1 MGVASFGVA
10 SPIEQAV
17 LIQRFKNG
25 EITAFDE
32 IVRKYQKQVYNIAY
46 GYIGNYE
53 DAYDISQE
61 VFIKVYKSLGKLK
74 DNSAFGY
81 WLKRVTLN
89 ACTDYVRR
97 RGNETAMEDL
107 SYLSNH
113 YHSDNGTSD
122 KLTESGELGKMISKA
137 IQRLP
142 KKQQKVF
149 VLRHY
154 EGLALK
160 DIAETLN
167 CSLGT
172 VKAHLFRATRRLRD
186 ILMPYIS

>member
-1 MGVASFGVA
+1 MGVVSFSVA
-10 SPIEQAV
+10 SPIEHAT

-25 EITAFDE
+25 EINAFDE

-53 DAYDISQE
+53 DAYDVSQE
-61 VFIKVYKSLGKLK
+61 VFMKVYKSLGKLK
-74 DNSAFGY
+74 DNASFIF
-81 WLKRVTLN
+81 WLRRITLN
-89 ACTDYVRR
+89 ACTDYVRLQI
-97 RGNETAMEDL
+97 NETSIEDV
-107 SYLSNH
+107 SYIGDC
-113 YHSDNGTSD
+113 YYTDNEASD
-122 KLTESGELGKMISKA
+122 KLTESSELEKMITKA

-186 ILMPYIS
+186 ILTPYIS

>member
-1 MGVASFGVA
+1 MGVASFGIA
-10 SPIEQAV
+10 SPIEHIG
-17 LIQRFKNG
+17 LIQRFKDG
-25 EITAFDE
+25 ELTAFDE
-32 IVRKYQKQVYNIAY
+32 IVRKYQKQVYSIAY

-74 DNSAFGY
+74 DNASFGF
-81 WLKRVTLN
+81 WLRRVTLN

-97 RGNETAMEDL
+97 QVNETPMEDI
-107 SYLSNH
+107 SYISNH
-113 YHSDNGTSD
+113 YETDSGASDR
-122 KLTESGELGKMISKA
+122 LTESGELGKMISRA
-137 IQRLP
+137 IRRLP
-142 KKQQKVF
+142 KKQQRVF
-149 VLRHY
+149 ILRHY

-160 DIAETLN
+160 DIAKTLN

-186 ILMPYIS
+186 ILMPYVA

>member
-25 EITAFDE
+25 ELTAFDE
-32 IVRKYQKQVYNIAY
+32 IVRKYQKQVYNTAY

-74 DNSAFGY
+74 DNAAFGF
-81 WLKRVTLN
+81 WLRRVTLN

-97 RGNETAMEDL
+97 QGSETAMEDL

-113 YHSDNGTSD
+113 YHTDNGTSD

-186 ILMPYIS
+186 ILMPYVS

>member
-1 MGVASFGVA
+1 MGVASFGIV
-10 SPIEQAV
+10 SPIEQTI
-17 LIQRFKNG
+17 LIQKFKNG
-25 EITAFDE
+25 EVNAFEE
-32 IVRKYQKQVYNIAY
+32 IVKKYQKQVYNIAY

-61 VFIKVYKSLGKLK
+61 VFLKVYKSIGKLK
-74 DNSAFGY
+74 DNSAFGF
-81 WLKRVTLN
+81 WLRRITLN
-89 ACTDYVRR
+89 ACTDYIRNQV
-97 RGNETAMEDL
+97 NEMSMDDL
-107 SYLSNH
+107 SYVSNH
-113 YHSDNGTSD
+113 YYSDNGTSD
-122 KLTESGELGKMISKA
+122 KLMESGELGKVISKA

-149 VLRHY
+149 ILRHY
-154 EGLALK
+154 DGLALK

-186 ILMPYIS
+186 ILMPYVS

>member
-1 MGVASFGVA
+1 MGVASL
-10 SPIEQAV
+10 STSQIEQAM

-25 EITAFDE
+25 ESDAFEE
-32 IVRKYQKQVYNIAY
+32 IVKKYQKQVYNLAY

-61 VFIKVYKSLGKLK
+61 VFIKVYRSLDKLK
-74 DNSAFGY
+74 DGSAFNF
-81 WLKRVTLN
+81 WLRRVTLN
-89 ACTDYVRR
+89 ACTDYVRHQAS
-97 RGNETAMEDL
+97 EKIMDDV
-107 SYLSNH
+107 SN
-113 YHSDNGTSD
+113 YYVDDGSSD
-122 KLTESGELGKMISKA
+122 KLMETGELGKMISKA

-142 KKQQKVF
+142 NKQRKVF
-149 VLRHY
+149 ILRHY
-154 EGLALK
+154 EGLPLK

-186 ILMPYIS
+186 ILMPYVS

>member
-1 MGVASFGVA
+1 MGVASI
-10 SPIEQAV
+10 SSTSQIEQAM

-25 EITAFDE
+25 ESNAFEE
-32 IVRKYQKQVYNIAY
+32 IVRKYQKQVYNLAY

-61 VFIKVYKSLGKLK
+61 VFIKVYKSLDKLK
-74 DNSAFGY
+74 DGSAFNF
-81 WLKRVTLN
+81 WLRRVTLN
-89 ACTDYVRR
+89 ACTDYVRHQA
-97 RGNETAMEDL
+97 NEKIMDDV
-107 SYLSNH
+107 SYFNRDYYVDDGS
-113 YHSDNGTSD
+113 SD
-122 KLTESGELGKMISKA
+122 KLMETSELGKMISRA
-137 IQRLP
+137 IERLP
-142 KKQQKVF
+142 NKQRKVF

-186 ILMPYIS
+186 ILMPYVS

>member
-1 MGVASFGVA
+1 MGVASFGVV
-10 SPIEQAV
+10 SPIEQTI
-17 LIQRFKNG
+17 LIQKFKNG
-25 EITAFDE
+25 EVNAFEE

-61 VFIKVYKSLGKLK
+61 VFLKVYKSIGKLK
-74 DNSAFGY
+74 DNSAFGF
-81 WLKRVTLN
+81 WLRRITLN
-89 ACTDYVRR
+89 ACTDYIRNQV
-97 RGNETAMEDL
+97 NEMSMDDL
-107 SYLSNH
+107 SYVSNH
-113 YHSDNGTSD
+113 YYSDNGTSD
-122 KLTESGELGKMISKA
+122 KLMESGELGKVISKA

-149 VLRHY
+149 ILRHY

-186 ILMPYIS
+186 ILMPYVS

>member
-1 MGVASFGVA
+1 MGVASFGIT

-17 LIQRFKNG
+17 LIQKFKNG
-25 EITAFDE
+25 EVSAFEE

-61 VFIKVYKSLGKLK
+61 VFIKVYKSLDRLK
-74 DNSAFGY
+74 DNSAFGF
-81 WLKRVTLN
+81 WLRRITLN
-89 ACTDYVRR
+89 ACTDYVRHQ
-97 RGNETAMEDL
+97 GNETVMDDL
-107 SYLSNH
+107 SYVSNH
-113 YHSDNGTSD
+113 YYSESGTSD
-122 KLTESGELGKMISKA
+122 KLMESGELGKIISKA
-137 IQRLP
+137 VQRLP

-149 VLRHY
+149 MLRHY

-186 ILMPYIS
+186 ILMPYVS

>member
-1 MGVASFGVA
+1 MGVASFGVV
-10 SPIEQAV
+10 SPIDQKI
-17 LIQRFKNG
+17 LIQKFKNG
-25 EITAFDE
+25 EVNAFDE

-61 VFIKVYKSLGKLK
+61 VFLKVYKSIGKLK
-74 DNSAFGY
+74 DNSAFGF
-81 WLKRVTLN
+81 WLRRITLN
-89 ACTDYVRR
+89 ACTDYIRNQV
-97 RGNETAMEDL
+97 NETSMDDL
-107 SYLSNH
+107 SYVSNH
-113 YHSDNGTSD
+113 YYSDSGTSD
-122 KLTESGELGKMISKA
+122 KLMESGELGKVISKA

-149 VLRHY
+149 MLRHY

-186 ILMPYIS
+186 ILMPYVS